1 MIQAVRVRVS
11 VVRDVVRV
19 RVHQIYAGHL
29 THPNRAASLNSLGTA
44 EGTTPREVGAQAS
57 LFSPIVSGV
66 VPSGVFAF
74 MGAVGGYLVL
84 AS

>member
-19 RVHQIYAGHL
+19 RVHQIYVVHL

-44 EGTTPREVGAQAS
+44 DGTASRKVGAQGS
-57 LFSPIVSGV
+57 LFSSVVSGV
-66 VPSGVFAF
+66 VPFGVFAF
-74 MGAVGGYLVL
+74 MGTVSEYLVL